1 MFQRVVFGS
10 TTKTTISEE
19 QLRSDL
25 TGYYDDLDATIRDMK
40 TNPSTPIKKNDVAVY
55 WYGM

>member
-10 TTKTTISEE
+10 ITKTTISEE
-19 QLRSDL
+19 QLRSEL
-25 TGYYDDLDATIRDMK
+25 TGDYDDLDATIHDMK
-40 TNPSTPIKKNDVAVY
+40 TNPRTPVKKNDVAVY